1 MRGEKLSFRD
11 RKCFIKKVGGNRK
24 KAILSRVRNEVAY
37 CAIRELNEKGNY
49 PIQLL
54 CTISKTNRSSYYKWL
69 NRKETDQERENREL
83 LKKIKAL
90 YEKVDG
96 IYGYRRITMNLNR
109 EMNKQYNA
117 KRIHRLM
124 QLVGL
129 QSKIRR
135 KRNGIIVLLIIM

>member
-1 MRGEKLSFRD
+1 M
-11 RKCFIKKVGGNRK
+11 
-24 KAILSRVRNEVAY
+24 
-37 CAIRELNEKGNY
+37 
-49 PIQLL
+49 
-54 CTISKTNRSSYYKWL
+54 SKTNRSSYYKWL